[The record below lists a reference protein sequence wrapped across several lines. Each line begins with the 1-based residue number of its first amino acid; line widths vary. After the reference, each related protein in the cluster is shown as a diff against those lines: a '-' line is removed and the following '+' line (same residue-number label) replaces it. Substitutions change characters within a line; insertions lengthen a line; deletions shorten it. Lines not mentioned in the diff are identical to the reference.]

1 MCVFSYSLRLDGIAG
16 NFLLRTDFTESHRV
30 WIVVLSSLFLSRCF
44 FNFLFDFLQWLIHWF
59 FSCILLA
66 SSCLCFLVVV
76 VFFFFTVFLQLYCY
90 FLTICS
96 KKVLNVISVFFSFP
110 SLSLWPSMWS
120 KILDN
125 APCEY
130 LRRMCLMLLL
140 NGILYK
146 YQVHLL

>member
-66 SSCLCFLVVV
+66 SSCLCFLVVG
-76 VFFFFTVFLQLYCY
+76 FFFYCFLAAVLLFPNNLFKEGAECDFSILQ
-90 FLTICS
+90 FS
-96 KKVLNVISVFFSFP
+96 KSLFVAQYVIKNP
-110 SLSLWPSMWS
+110 GQCSMWVFEKNVS
-120 KILDN
+120 DAAFEWNTL
-125 APCEY
+125 
-130 LRRMCLMLLL
+130 
-140 NGILYK
+140 
-146 YQVHLL
+146 